1 VIGPDPYSFRAL
13 WRHYRTCRRN
23 KRATKNALAFEIDA
37 EAGLLALQG
46 ELRART
52 YRPGPSICFLSGGPK
67 PREVFAAGFRD
78 RIVHHLLVAHQ
89 ERVFEPRF
97 IHDSFACRRG
107 KGTLAAS
114 DRLMCQLRRVTANG
128 RRAAWALKLDVASF
142 FPSIHKE
149 TLYAILTR
157 YIQNPELR
165 WLTRVVLFQDPT
177 ASYRFRS
184 RRHGVPPPGTPGY
197 PVAAAKSLFGKE
209 NARGLPIGNLTSQFW
224 ANVYLN
230 DLDQFVKRSLGCRHY
245 VRYVDDMV
253 LLANDPADLVR
264 ARDAIA
270 TFLRVHLRLALR
282 AGPSEPFLVGR
293 GIEFVGW
300 KTWWDRRLARR
311 RTVGNLSMRLD
322 AFARAAVR
330 SAHGGA
336 ARRIALGTARAAAR
350 VERLRATLASYS
362 GHLRH
367 GAAFGDWDRAWRR
380 YGWLGALFARRG
392 WQVAARWP
400 PRPLARAGRFSEQYW
415 QLVRRAGPRCLVF
428 CQVGR
433 YVEFRG
439 PQRRTAERVLGL
451 ATTHF
456 ARAGYGLA
464 VGFPGWLARRYE
476 ARALARGHAVA
487 VVRETGER
495 PGGCHGRRPVAL
507 LVPEGDPAM
516 IGRAST

>member
-1 VIGPDPYSFRAL
+1 VAHLVVVMPCAVFLSFATLHPATFAQCGADRDRPCPYSFRAL

-37 EAGLLALQG
+37 EAGLLALQA

-107 KGTLAAS
+107 
-114 DRLMCQLRRVTANG
+114 
-128 RRAAWALKLDVASF
+128 
-142 FPSIHKE
+142 
-149 TLYAILTR
+149 
-157 YIQNPELR
+157 
-165 WLTRVVLFQDPT
+165 
-177 ASYRFRS
+177 
-184 RRHGVPPPGTPGY
+184 
-197 PVAAAKSLFGKE
+197 
-209 NARGLPIGNLTSQFW
+209 
-224 ANVYLN
+224 
-230 DLDQFVKRSLGCRHY
+230 
-245 VRYVDDMV
+245 
-253 LLANDPADLVR
+253 
-264 ARDAIA
+264 
-270 TFLRVHLRLALR
+270 
-282 AGPSEPFLVGR
+282 
-293 GIEFVGW
+293 IEFVGW

-311 RTVGNLSMRLD
+311 RTVGNLSMRID

-330 SAHGGA
+330 PVYQGA
-336 ARRIALGTARAAAR
+336 ARRIALGTPRAAAR

-380 YGWLGALFARRG
+380 HRWLGALFARRG

-400 PRPLARAGRFSEQYW
+400 PRPLARAGRFSDQYW

-428 CQVGR
+428 CQVGC

-439 PQRRTAERVLGL
+439 PQRCTAERVLGL

-464 VGFPGWLARRYE
+464 VGFPGWIARRYE

-495 PGGCHGRRPVAL
+495 PAGCYGRRPVAL
-507 LVPEGDPAM
+507 LVPEAGCAV
-516 IGRAST
+516 IGRAPT